1 MPQCETTGTTQAER
15 CSDLITCAPGAALP
29 TRMMVSAPASRSRC
43 SCGVMS
49 ASLSSNFSAPASLIP
64 AASAAVVRPARLDS
78 PQPLFTSIRPGFLAP
93 NFVVAYL
100 IKARSTSTSTAETRK
115 TKFGLAPLRVILV
128 AAAHTPM
135 NGTFTELTSGT
146 IASDTGLSMPPKRI
160 TQPSLSINS
169 RAAVCPLAGFDS
181 SSRRTSSSMRPPSTP
196 PFALI
201 SSMAIAS
208 PRLIPSPDFAEGPE
222 SAADRAGVDDLHQQ
236 VSKPSNGPMLAFASR
251 CRDHFRQCWNQRTT
265 GMPDAKFAT
274 PHREIGRETASRFG
288 CLQPTISLPEKN
300 WAISTAAVSKASD
313 PCTEFSPI
321 DLACSLR
328 MLPSAAFEGSV
339 APITSRYLRTALSP
353 SRTWTTTGPEI
364 MKSTNSPKNGRAL

>member
-1 MPQCETTGTTQAER
+1 MRDECPLSEVR
-15 CSDLITCAPGAALP
+15 APSQHP
-29 TRMMVSAPASRSRC
+29 PSR
-43 SCGVMS
+43 
-49 ASLSSNFSAPASLIP
+49 
-64 AASAAVVRPARLDS
+64 
-78 PQPLFTSIRPGFLAP
+78 TSE
-93 NFVVAYL
+93 
-100 IKARSTSTSTAETRK
+100 SH
-115 TKFGLAPLRVILV
+115 GLLTNLLILV
-128 AAAHTPM
+128 PLCRS
-135 NGTFTELTSGT
+135 EVP
-146 IASDTGLSMPPKRI
+146 DRI
-160 TQPSLSINS
+160 RRLWS
-169 RAAVCPLAGFDS
+169 RDFRSAV
-181 SSRRTSSSMRPPSTP
+181 
-196 PFALI
+196 
-201 SSMAIAS
+201 
-208 PRLIPSPDFAEGPE
+208 
-222 SAADRAGVDDLHQQ
+222 
-236 VSKPSNGPMLAFASR
+236 LAFASR
-251 CRDHFRQCWNQRTT
+251 CLDHFRQCWNQRTI